1 MPLEVLKAA
10 VANDTVIQGQ
20 HWLAPLD
27 IRTGLGMA
35 GLRHQGAY
43 QGRGRAWVGRL
54 QVWTVDGAVI
64 RWEKSRRPPFSYGDT
79 PLLQPCNRATA
90 PSRLNGCVVARLQK
104 SVRQPCVALLAV
116 WASACFK
123 ESGAL
128 FWFLKIL
135 TAKSPGS
142 TGGSVTQAAW
152 AGAYL
157 WGRVGS
163 ANQARAGCFG
173 ALSWG
178 ENRLFGMRCGGVA
191 GGSGGFG
198 VGPLGTVGTTEENC
212 GFALVRHPIF
222 GSYQVGPRQAWP
234 GRPSMHKAWLSRPGP
249 TSKGVVGTLKMAEIR
264 HCPDRPDRPDLFLE
278 DAGTDHIHAGL
289 AGAAW

>member
-10 VANDTVIQGQ
+10 VADDTVIQGQ

-64 RWEKSRRPPFSYGDT
+64 RWEKSRRAPSSYGDT

-90 PSRLNGCVVARLQK
+90 PSRLNSCVVARLQK

-123 ESGAL
+123 ESGAIFVQNQQQSGL
-128 FWFLKIL
+128 IGKENGRSGVGQRFTKVIL
-135 TAKSPGS
+135 GLDLHE
-142 TGGSVTQAAW
+142 AAVLPQICMHK
-152 AGAYL
+152 GQE
-157 WGRVGS
+157 R
-163 ANQARAGCFG
+163 AR
-173 ALSWG
+173 
-178 ENRLFGMRCGGVA
+178 
-191 GGSGGFG
+191 FG
-198 VGPLGTVGTTEENC
+198 VFSKSLTPNHL
-212 GFALVRHPIF
+212 
-222 GSYQVGPRQAWP
+222 VGP
-234 GRPSMHKAWLSRPGP
+234 GRL
-249 TSKGVVGTLKMAEIR
+249 
-264 HCPDRPDRPDLFLE
+264 
-278 DAGTDHIHAGL
+278 
-289 AGAAW
+289 